1 MTAAAAEMLVREIM
15 PRIAS
20 AVPRILKRGGSE
32 DDGEL
37 VQDGT
42 VQAVDAIESLET
54 RGQPLYAAS
63 IAFYTLQR
71 LKSGRRANYAGRADA
86 MSVAAQLDGR
96 SALSSMDEPIPSDTE
111 GDELTLHD
119 VLSNDTEDPS
129 QVAARELDWNE
140 LLGTLTDR
148 ELAIVEATANGDQ
161 LDRLAVKL
169 GISPPR
175 VTQIKQAIGRQVK
188 ARWGAGVL
196 ADVAR
201 PPRWSSSLMATW
213 QRELCRHARARAAAW

>member
-1 MTAAAAEMLVREIM
+1 MSPETARILVDEVL
-15 PRIAS
+15 PRIRS
-20 AVPRILKRGGSE
+20 AVPNSVKRVGCE
-32 DDGEL
+32 DVEEL
-37 VQDGT
+37 TQDT
-42 VQAVDAIESLET
+42 VAQAAMALESCENRKVPIYPASVAYFAI
-54 RGQPLYAAS
+54 
-63 IAFYTLQR
+63 QR
-71 LKSGRRANYAGRADA
+71 AKSGRRSYGATRSDA
-86 MSVAAQLDGR
+86 LCSACQLDGK
-96 SALSSMDEPIPSDTE
+96 STLSSLDEPLPVE
-111 GDELTLHD
+111 GGNECYTLHD

-213 QRELCRHARARAAAW
+213 QRELCRHARAKAAAW

>member
-1 MTAAAAEMLVREIM
+1 MTAAAAEMLVREIL

-20 AVPRILKRGGSE
+20 AAPRILKRGGTE
-32 DDGEL
+32 DDPEL
-37 VQDGT
+37 VQDGL

-54 RGQPLYAAS
+54 RGQPLYASS

-96 SALSSMDEPIPSDTE
+96 SALSSMDAPMPSDIE

-129 QVAARELDWNE
+129 QIAGRKLDWDE

-148 ELAIVEATANGDQ
+148 ELAIVEASANGDK
-161 LDRLAVKL
+161 LDRLASRFH
-169 GISPPR
+169 ISPPR
-175 VTQIKQAIGRQVK
+175 ITQIKQAIGKQVK
-188 ARWGAGVL
+188 ARWGSTVL
-196 ADVAR
+196 ADIAR
-201 PPRWSSSLMATW
+201 SPRWASSLMANW
-213 QRELCRHARARAAAW
+213 QRDLCRHARAKANEL